1 MIPTE
6 TPLQTEV
13 GESWK
18 PHRRTDQQL
27 RMGGEGEGRC
37 CISGEKFHRADRAH
51 ENVHPV
57 LFSVSEFVEQ
67 IFKRAGRPSPSELA
81 EVNRYLESHPD
92 LYAISRIVPSTFPRP
107 EFMMFANGNGR
118 SILFLATSSIE
129 EFPCFSRSSIQFPS
143 SGK

>member
-81 EVNRYLESHPD
+81 EVNRYSPR
-92 LYAISRIVPSTFPRP
+92 ISPRSLRN
-107 EFMMFANGNGR
+107 FANR
-118 SILFLATSSIE
+118 SLYVSSARIYDVCE
-129 EFPCFSRSSIQFPS
+129 REWEKYPFSRDIVDRGVPLLFTILHPVSI
-143 SGK
+143 